1 MLLFLSTLSFGF
13 YFYIFYHYR
22 SLKGVFEGLIMD
34 YDKIKEL
41 TKEKKVLITDHA
53 WEAIDKREIS
63 TKEVISVIL
72 NGEIIE
78 E

>member
-1 MLLFLSTLSFGF
+1 
-13 YFYIFYHYR
+13 
-22 SLKGVFEGLIMD
+22 MD